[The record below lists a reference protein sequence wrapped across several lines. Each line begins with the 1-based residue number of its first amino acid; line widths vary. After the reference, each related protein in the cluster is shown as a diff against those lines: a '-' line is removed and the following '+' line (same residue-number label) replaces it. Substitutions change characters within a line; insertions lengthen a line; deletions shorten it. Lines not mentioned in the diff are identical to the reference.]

1 MELAER
7 YNLIVIE
14 DACQAH
20 GAEYFS
26 QRAIVGESWLDRPG
40 GGVQL
45 LSGQEFRSLRRGRRS
60 HDGRRSDRP

>member
-26 QRAIVGESWLDRPG
+26 ARSNRWMKAGSIGQ
-40 GGVQL
+40 
-45 LSGQEFRSLRRGRRS
+45 SGSV
-60 HDGRRSDRP
+60 